1 MLDNFPFITSG
12 INLTLTKIITH
23 NIDNITPLANN
34 LVEFN
39 NHLIHHT
46 IILVKLGSQMNAA
59 NYFKDEDDFK
69 SFPIVI
75 FLEPCFTSDFHQKSF

>member
-1 MLDNFPFITSG
+1 MLDNFPFITSC
-12 INLTLTKIITH
+12 INFTLTKII
-23 NIDNITPLANN
+23 NQNDTPLANN

-39 NHLIHHT
+39 NYFFHHT

>member
-1 MLDNFPFITSG
+1 MLDNFPFITLG
-12 INLTLTKIITH
+12 INFTLTKIITH
-23 NIDNITPLANN
+23 NITPLASN
-34 LVEFN
+34 LVEFDN
-39 NHLIHHT
+39 YLIHHT

-69 SFPIVI
+69 SFPTVI